1 MSSDRTPL
9 ADLRRDIDSIDDSMH
24 DLLMRR
30 AGLMDEIRRLKQ
42 GEGNMFFRPA
52 REAEVLRRLL
62 ARHRGAFPKPV
73 LVRIWREMMGALL
86 CLQGPFAVALWEP
99 EGGPGYRAI
108 ARDHFGSVTPITSH
122 RSARAAIN
130 AVIENTVSVAVLP
143 YPENDEPDP
152 WWPLLADDAGWH
164 VNVLGRLPFVEPE
177 TGGGA
182 HPVALVVGAAT
193 PEPTGSDHS
202 LLLIDTVGT
211 VSAMSLSAILRRVD
225 LAPCH
230 LDTWTG
236 TGDGQPPATLLLVDV
251 ADFVAS
257 DDARLRRFTDEMGD
271 VVRSISVAGAY
282 ASPLGAAELAEA
294 PGEAKETAP

>member
-1 MSSDRTPL
+1 MSSDRKSL

-30 AGLMDEIRRLKQ
+30 AGLVDEIRRLKK

-62 ARHRGAFPKPV
+62 ARHRGAFPKPA
-73 LVRIWREMMGALL
+73 LARIWREMMGALL

-99 EGGPGYRAI
+99 EGGPGYREI
-108 ARDHFGSVTPITSH
+108 ARDHFGTATPITSH
-122 RSARAAIN
+122 RSARAAIH
-130 AVIENTVSVAVLP
+130 AVNENTATVAVLP
-143 YPENDEPDP
+143 YPEKEEPDP
-152 WWPLLADDAGWH
+152 WWPLLAADAAWH
-164 VNVLGRLPFVEPE
+164 VNVLGRLPFIEPE
-177 TGGGA
+177 TGGGTN
-182 HPVALVVGAAT
+182 PVALVVGAAT

-211 VSAMSLSAILRRVD
+211 VSAMSISGTLSRVD
-225 LAPCH
+225 LAPYH

-236 TGDGQPPATLLLVDV
+236 DGQPRVSLLLVDV

-271 VVRSISVAGAY
+271 VVRGISVAGAY

>member
-1 MSSDRTPL
+1 MTSDRTSL

-30 AGLMDEIRRLKQ
+30 AGLVDDIRRLKK

-108 ARDHFGSVTPITSH
+108 TRDHFGSATPITSH
-122 RSARAAIN
+122 RSARAAIH
-130 AVIENTVSVAVLP
+130 AVHQNTASVAVLP
-143 YPENDEPDP
+143 YPEKGEPDP
-152 WWPLLADDAGWH
+152 WWPLLADDAAWH

-202 LLLIDTVGT
+202 LLLIETVGT
-211 VSAMSLSAILRRVD
+211 VSAMSLSGILSRVD

-230 LDTWTG
+230 LDTWTD
-236 TGDGQPPATLLLVDV
+236 DGQPPASLLLADV

-257 DDARLRRFTDEMGD
+257 DDARLRRFTDEMGEA
-271 VVRSISVAGAY
+271 VRGISVAGAY

-294 PGEAKETAP
+294 PGEAEETAP